1 MHNNMMHNK
10 RRLRAVPL
18 SMAIA
23 VAITLAGCGGQGNP
37 QAQATPANMTTSA
50 ATAALP
56 PGEQAGSADVAEQP
70 PQAAQ
75 PQFARVVAVQP
86 ITESTTS
93 SHPHQVCRD
102 EQVAV
107 PETYKDKN
115 QVGGAV
121 VGGLVGALAGH
132 QVGGGKGK
140 TLATIGGAAAG
151 AYAGHEIQK
160 HHQENNQAK
169 TETRNVCHTV
179 TDKSTSTKTVGYD
192 VTYSMNGHTGH
203 IRMDHNPRVGTGLPV
218 ENGVVVAND
227 RGAGHYYQ

>member
-1 MHNNMMHNK
+1 MGNNTALM
-10 RRLRAVPL
+10 RAVPVSL
-18 SMAIA
+18 ATALAIA
-23 VAITLAGCGGQGNP
+23 LAGCGGQGNP
-37 QAQATPANMTTSA
+37 QAQATPANMATSA
-50 ATAALP
+50 ATAQLP
-56 PGEQAGSADVAEQP
+56 PDEQGASTNGAEQ
-70 PQAAQ
+70 QTASAE

-93 SHPHQVCRD
+93 SHPRQVCRD

-160 HHQENNQAK
+160 HHQENNQAT

-179 TDKSTSTKTVGYD
+179 TDKTSSAKTVGYD
-192 VTYSMNGHTGH
+192 VTYTLNGHTGH
-203 IRMDHNPRVGTGLPV
+203 IRMDRNPHVGTGLPV
-218 ENGVVVAND
+218 QNGVVVAGG
-227 RGAGHYYQ
+227 REGGHYYQ

>member
-1 MHNNMMHNK
+1 MGNNTALM
-10 RRLRAVPL
+10 RAVPVSL
-18 SMAIA
+18 ATALAI
-23 VAITLAGCGGQGNP
+23 VLAGCGGQGNP

-50 ATAALP
+50 ATAQLP
-56 PGEQAGSADVAEQP
+56 PDEQGGSTNDAEQQTASA
-70 PQAAQ
+70 QA
-75 PQFARVVAVQP
+75 QFARVVAVQP

-93 SHPHQVCRD
+93 SHPRQVCRD

-132 QVGGGKGK
+132 QVGGGRGK

-160 HHQENNQAK
+160 HHQENNQTT

-179 TDKSTSTKTVGYD
+179 TDKTSSTKTVGYD
-192 VTYSMNGHTGH
+192 VTYTLNGQTGH
-203 IRMDHNPRVGTGLPV
+203 VRMDHDPRVGTGLPV
-218 ENGVVVAND
+218 RNGVVVAS
-227 RGAGHYYQ
+227 GKESGHYYQ